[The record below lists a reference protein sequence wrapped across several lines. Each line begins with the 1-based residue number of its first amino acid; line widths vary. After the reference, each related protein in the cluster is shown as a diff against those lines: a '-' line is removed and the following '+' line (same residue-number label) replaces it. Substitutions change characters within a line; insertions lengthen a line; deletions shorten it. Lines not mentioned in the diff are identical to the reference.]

1 MKHRD
6 LVCLLVCDPARP
18 RAVPAAPVAGPR
30 RWALPQPTP
39 EPIKLKAA
47 ANSLQCVLETGR
59 CLHAGAHPG
68 LFQGQ
73 CQLVHALSCLASQ
86 GVSKPGTLMHL
97 MVTHSPS
104 EEFPAGRGC
113 PRFPHASPTLPKAGQ
128 GLAGAG
134 GKQAKGEQ
142 RDVPAAAVR
151 NEVTSEHIDGVA

>member
-1 MKHRD
+1 M
-6 LVCLLVCDPARP
+6 CLLVCDPTGP
-18 RAVPAAPVAGPR
+18 RAVPAAPV
-30 RWALPQPTP
+30 ALPQPTP

-47 ANSLQCVLETGR
+47 ANSLQRVLETGR

-97 MVTHSPS
+97 DIPLQRNSRR
-104 EEFPAGRGC
+104 EGAA
-113 PRFPHASPTLPKAGQ
+113 HAFPTLPKAGQ

-134 GKQAKGEQ
+134 WKQAKGEQ

-151 NEVTSEHIDGVA
+151 NEVTSEHINGVA